1 VLQKHSLEAF
11 RERLESTTSIAVH
24 RRVVETPPSSEQQ
37 EGPFT
42 RSAGERGN
50 RATDSTMSA
59 KDAVAPT
66 SAVFK
71 IIGCVVGVVG
81 SLLVYGILQERIMTR
96 PYGEGEDEE
105 FFTFSV
111 FLVMNNRLVSM
122 CVAVLVLALIRGA
135 VAPVAPIYK
144 YAAVSC
150 SNVIATTC
158 QYEALK
164 YVSFPVQTLGKCAKM
179 IPVMIWGYFISNK
192 RYGLYD
198 YLIAT
203 GVMAGCTIFAL
214 YGPTTS
220 SHGGSSK
227 KSEKE
232 TGMYGIALMGGYLGF
247 DGFTSTFQ
255 DKLFTG
261 YQMETYNQMLW
272 VNFCSAII
280 SSFWLMTDS
289 SMVDAIAF
297 VKKHP
302 AAMSDAIVLS
312 AASTLGQLCI
322 LFTIKEFGAL
332 LFATIMTTRQF
343 LSILL
348 SCILFMHP
356 LTWQQWIGTIM
367 VFSALYGKVIIGGMK
382 KKEPKPDKPDPE
394 VGYGGSEERKGLMEG
409 AEKSS

>member
-1 VLQKHSLEAF
+1 
-11 RERLESTTSIAVH
+11 
-24 RRVVETPPSSEQQ
+24 
-37 EGPFT
+37 
-42 RSAGERGN
+42 
-50 RATDSTMSA
+50 
-59 KDAVAPT
+59 
-66 SAVFK
+66 
-71 IIGCVVGVVG
+71 
-81 SLLVYGILQERIMTR
+81 
-96 PYGEGEDEE
+96 
-105 FFTFSV
+105 
-111 FLVMNNRLVSM
+111 
-122 CVAVLVLALIRGA
+122 
-135 VAPVAPIYK
+135 
-144 YAAVSC
+144 
-150 SNVIATTC
+150 
-158 QYEALK
+158 
-164 YVSFPVQTLGKCAKM
+164 
-179 IPVMIWGYFISNK
+179 
-192 RYGLYD
+192 
-198 YLIAT
+198 
-203 GVMAGCTIFAL
+203 
-214 YGPTTS
+214 
-220 SHGGSSK
+220 
-227 KSEKE
+227 
-232 TGMYGIALMGGYLGF
+232 
-247 DGFTSTFQ
+247 
-255 DKLFTG
+255 
-261 YQMETYNQMLW
+261 METYIQLLW